1 MKNIS
6 ILFTLFVLLILFSCD
21 DKTKELV
28 LNDKYC
34 KANWAICSI
43 LNSKAIKNSSDERII
58 KIAILDSG
66 INDNHSALKGLVKSS
81 YNAINDSLETQDF
94 FGHGT
99 AIAGIIAAKP
109 NKENV
114 TGILSNVQLFDV
126 QVLDEKGRGKIE
138 SVIKGIQWSIEQDVD
153 IINMSF
159 GFQNDSDLLK
169 AAIKE
174 ALNQGIVIV
183 AAAGNT
189 FGLYT
194 DYPAKYE
201 GVLSISAI
209 DVQLQHYSLA
219 ATGKIDFV
227 APGVDIP
234 ILGEINNEHIV
245 SGTSF
250 ATAYATSIIAY
261 HLSKSSNSD
270 IFSSEVIAIKN
281 VGNKKYNGHGM
292 LYIP

>member
-1 MKNIS
+1 MKNFF
-6 ILFTLFVLLILFSCD
+6 LFFILFVLLIMASCD
-21 DKTKELV
+21 DESTELV
-28 LNDKYC
+28 LNDKEC
-34 KANWAICSI
+34 KVNWAICSI
-43 LNSKAIKNSSDERII
+43 LKSNVIKKSSNERII

-66 INDNHSALKGLVKSS
+66 INNNHTALKGLVKSS
-81 YNAINDSLETQDF
+81 YNAINDSLKTQDLY
-94 FGHGT
+94 GHGT

-109 NKENV
+109 NKENI
-114 TGILSNVQLFDV
+114 TGILPDVQLYDV
-126 QVLDEKGRGKIE
+126 QVLDEKGYGKIE
-138 SVIKGIQWSIEQDVD
+138 SVIKGIQWSIKQDVD

-174 ALNQGIVIV
+174 ALDQGIVIV
-183 AAAGNT
+183 ASAGNT

-209 DVQLQHYSLA
+209 DVQLQNYSLA

-250 ATAYATSIIAY
+250 ATAYATSVIAY

-270 IFSSEVIAIKN
+270 IFSSEVIGIKN
-281 VGNKKYNGHGM
+281 VGNKKYSGNGM

>member
-1 MKNIS
+1 MKKTFVVFI
-6 ILFTLFVLLILFSCD
+6 LFVLLITSSCD
-21 DKTKELV
+21 DKTTELILNEKE
-28 LNDKYC
+28 C
-34 KANWAICSI
+34 KVNWAICSI
-43 LNSKAIKNSSDERII
+43 VNSKIIKNSSNGSILR
-58 KIAILDSG
+58 IAILDSG
-66 INDNHSALKGLVKSS
+66 INNNHTALKGVVKNS
-81 YNAINDSLETQDF
+81 YNAINDSLETEDF

-109 NKENV
+109 NNENV
-114 TGILSNVQLFDV
+114 TGILSDVQLYDV
-126 QVLDEKGRGKIE
+126 QVLDERGQGKIE
-138 SVIKGIQWSIEQDVD
+138 SVIRGIEWSIEQDVD

-159 GFQNDSDLLK
+159 GFQKDSDLLK
-169 AAIKE
+169 STIKK
-174 ALNQGIVIV
+174 ALDQGIVIV

-189 FGLYT
+189 FGVYT

-209 DVQLQHYSLA
+209 DIQLKHYSLA
-219 ATGKIDFV
+219 AAGKIDFV

-234 ILGEINNEHIV
+234 ILGKINNEHIV

-250 ATAYATSIIAY
+250 AAAHATSIIAY
-261 HLSKSSNSD
+261 HLSQSSNSD
-270 IFSSEVIAIKN
+270 IFSSEVIDVKN